1 MLYTS
6 EQNRMGKEKFHAPKG
21 SLSFSTELVSLTL
34 HPGEKQEGSFTVYA
48 HASDSVSG
56 FVLSSSLAMKCLT
69 PEFSGTKEVISFE
82 FDASA
87 YQTGNT
93 VEGYFRILSNEGEY
107 KLPFQVKVMPV
118 LVQSTLG
125 PVRNLFHFTNL
136 AKTNWKE
143 AVAAFYN
150 PAFEGIFSALETK
163 EKTLWRGLAAHPGN
177 QQNVEE
183 YLISIGKKTA
193 VEFLPKIKEVNLELP
208 IPEKAPVE
216 ETLEIGRNGWG
227 FTKLETAVEGSFLRP
242 SKSLLTAL
250 DFREGSCSFSYT
262 IDPAGLH
269 QGLNLGALIFKGPFS
284 EIRIPVSVKYC
295 VSTALRTIRRKQ
307 RDQTILRM
315 TRDYEE
321 FRAKRMTGRE
331 YLQKTASHIR
341 ELEESDRDSIYTTLY
356 RIHYLLTAGKNDE
369 AKFELTSCS
378 QKLSGGVEDLP
389 PYSIDDPV
397 CGCLRG

>member
-163 EKTLWRGLAAHPGN
+163 EKTLWSGLAAHPGN

-183 YLISIGKKTA
+183 YLISIKDKGGESGASDSGEGTG
-193 VEFLPKIKEVNLELP
+193 
-208 IPEKAPVE
+208 
-216 ETLEIGRNGWG
+216 GRD
-227 FTKLETAVEGSFLRP
+227 A
-242 SKSLLTAL
+242 
-250 DFREGSCSFSYT
+250 
-262 IDPAGLH
+262 
-269 QGLNLGALIFKGPFS
+269 
-284 EIRIPVSVKYC
+284 
-295 VSTALRTIRRKQ
+295 
-307 RDQTILRM
+307 
-315 TRDYEE
+315 
-321 FRAKRMTGRE
+321 
-331 YLQKTASHIR
+331 
-341 ELEESDRDSIYTTLY
+341 
-356 RIHYLLTAGKNDE
+356 
-369 AKFELTSCS
+369 
-378 QKLSGGVEDLP
+378 
-389 PYSIDDPV
+389 
-397 CGCLRG
+397 

>member
-93 VEGYFRILSNEGEY
+93 VEGYFCILSNEGEY
-107 KLPFQVKVMPV
+107 QLPFQVKVMPV
-118 LVQSTLG
+118 LVQSSLG

-163 EKTLWRGLAAHPGN
+163 EKTLWRGLSAHPGN

-193 VEFLPKIKEVNLELP
+193 VEFLPKIKEVALEFP

-216 ETLEIGRNGWG
+216 QTIEIARNGWG
-227 FTKLETAVEGSFLRP
+227 FTKLEAAVEGSFLRP
-242 SKSLLTAL
+242 SKSLLTAM

-321 FRAKRMTGRE
+321 FRAKRTR
-331 YLQKTASHIR
+331 
-341 ELEESDRDSIYTTLY
+341 
-356 RIHYLLTAGKNDE
+356 N
-369 AKFELTSCS
+369 
-378 QKLSGGVEDLP
+378 SGQSG
-389 PYSIDDPV
+389 
-397 CGCLRG
+397 